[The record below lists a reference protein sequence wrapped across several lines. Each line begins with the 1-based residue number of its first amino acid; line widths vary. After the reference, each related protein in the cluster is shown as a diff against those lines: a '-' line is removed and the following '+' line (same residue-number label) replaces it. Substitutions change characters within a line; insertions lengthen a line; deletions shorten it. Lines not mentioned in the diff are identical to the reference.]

1 MFNLVA
7 AARLDHTAFNVLG
20 ELGDEAIRII
30 KESPKGVSMILGPN
44 GLPIAES
51 TTDDDQLLIETIDL
65 EECVIPKQFHDVVGY
80 YNRFDV
86 FSLNVNRKRLSP
98 AEFDGMGARA
108 IEFEQLEASVM
119 EADPKLH

>member
-1 MFNLVA
+1 M
-7 AARLDHTAFNVLG
+7 
-20 ELGDEAIRII
+20 II
-30 KESPKGVSMILGPN
+30 GPN

-51 TTDDDQLLIETIDL
+51 TTDDDQLLIKTIDL

-86 FSLNVNRKRLSP
+86 FSLNVNRKSLSP
-98 AEFDGMGARA
+98 AKFDGMGARA

-119 EADPKLH
+119 ETDPKSH